1 MTAVATTAAAK
12 EVKVTVNEL
21 TLLQAI
27 RAGAKELKVDP
38 VEMCI
43 PCVNPFA
50 TKQQGSGTYASAMR
64 KGLVYSQDYGTVNHA
79 VSLTEL
85 GMQVLKREEHAASKK

>member
-1 MTAVATTAAAK
+1 MSTIATAAAA
-12 EVKVTVNEL
+12 VKVTEKEL

-27 RAGAKELKVDP
+27 RSAAKELKVHP
-38 VEMCI
+38 VETCV

-79 VSLTEL
+79 VSLTLL
-85 GMQVLKREEHAASKK
+85 GMEVLKREERAATKR